1 MTNLSSLLSSPDI
14 QTLTGGK
21 DSSSLNA
28 MKMKQIEEKS
38 VDFEAVFISEMM
50 KPMFEGLETD
60 GLFSGGQAEEMFRS
74 IMLQEVGKIAA
85 QTGQIGIAPD
95 VKAELIRMQAEQN
108 GQTQNSPAPKTT
120 DLDIIHEG

>member
-1 MTNLSSLLSSPDI
+1 MKPQISLLSPEL
-14 QTLTGGK
+14 QTLASGHS
-21 DSSSLNA
+21 SSSLSA

-60 GLFSGGQAEEMFRS
+60 GLFGGGQAEEMFRS

-95 VKAELIRMQAEQN
+95 VKAELIRMQAEQSN
-108 GQTQNSPAPKTT
+108 AKQNTPAPKAT
-120 DLDIIHEG
+120 DLEIVYEG